1 MSGDDRRERSNL
13 GAVFSSDDVELQD
26 STTSIGS
33 LETDASRVA
42 GKLMFRGTIDLSK
55 IPQGISGTK
64 IHVVLFPFTSQNR
77 LGLSVQLSR
86 KHHFQP

>member
-1 MSGDDRRERSNL
+1 MSSNERSERSNL
-13 GAVFSSDDVELQD
+13 GAAFSSSDVELQD
-26 STTSIGS
+26 STASIGS

-42 GKLMFRGTIDLSK
+42 GRLMFRGTIDLSK
-55 IPQGISGTK
+55 IPHDVQGRK

-77 LGLSVQLSR
+77 VGLSVQLSR